1 MVKTLIQTIGVSIRD
16 GKVLMGD
23 KERGKGAGLLNFPGG
38 NFDAGKDRDPDACLR
53 REFPEE
59 IGVNISSM
67 SKLGIMMF
75 RFEGKDYQVEL
86 HIYRV
91 DSYQGTPRDIPGQDL
106 RNPRYLELNQDTYD
120 NMWKGDSKWM
130 PAFLKGKF
138 FRGGGLYRTE
148 RELLEF
154 NIEEVPS
161 L

>member
-1 MVKTLIQTIGVSIRD
+1 MVTTLVQTIGVSIRE

-38 NFDAGKDRDPDACLR
+38 HFDPTKDKDPDACIM

-59 IGVNISSM
+59 IGVKITSM
-67 SKLGIMMF
+67 IKLGIMTF
-75 RFEGKDYQVEL
+75 RFEKKDYQVEL
-86 HIYRV
+86 HIYRI
-91 DSYQGTPRDIPGQDL
+91 DNYQGTPRDIPGQDL
-106 RNPRYLELNQDTYD
+106 RNPRYLELNQTTYD
-120 NMWKGDSKWM
+120 NMWKGDAQWM
-130 PAFLKGKF
+130 PTFLRGKL

-154 NIEEVPS
+154 NIEEVHS